1 MNIATWLRQI
11 GLERY
16 ERAFSANDITVAI
29 LPNLSDADLKEI
41 GVTSLGHR
49 KILLRG
55 IAELSEFSSGIHN
68 HLPSCATPTAERRQL
83 TVMFVDIVG
92 STALSLRL
100 DPEDMQKVLHQYRG
114 AVASA
119 PFIAEPGLL
128 PNGNGMQKAERQRT

>member
-1 MNIATWLRQI
+1 
-11 GLERY
+11 
-16 ERAFSANDITVAI
+16 
-29 LPNLSDADLKEI
+29 LPGLSDADLKEI

-49 KILLRG
+49 KVLLRG

-68 HLPSCATPTAERRQL
+68 DLPSCATPTAERRQL

-119 PFIAEPGLL
+119 IQHSKVMLLSSSGMACSLILVGHLLMKMKLSARSEPHSQFRM
-128 PNGNGMQKAERQRT
+128 PSPI